1 MSVYDGIH
9 KRHKKFD
16 MDQQISCSEME
27 TGRRRVGYGYEV
39 TGK

>member
-1 MSVYDGIH
+1 MSVYDAIH
-9 KRHKKFD
+9 KRHQKFD